1 MFAHPFPQGVVD
13 GARKNLFIITRP
25 GGSLEKL
32 DEHHPPDDAN
42 DVGNIRNGAAL
53 LVRRRRRE
61 GGKDAERKVNYL
73 S

>member
-32 DEHHPPDDAN
+32 DEHHPPDDA
-42 DVGNIRNGAAL
+42 VTYATGLG
-53 LVRRRRRE
+53 RRRRRE